1 MHSNPLE
8 SSPKMTDSQ
17 NSINDYMTGFARRNP
32 EGLNHLANYP
42 RWQQVAE
49 QEQERRATRFVAS
62 LTDED
67 LAAIASGEADINT
80 LAKAMQAK

>member
-1 MHSNPLE
+1 
-8 SSPKMTDSQ
+8 MTAAQ
-17 NSINDYMTGFARRNP
+17 ARINDYIAGFARRNSD
-32 EGLNHLANYP
+32 GLNHLASYP

-67 LAAIASGEADINT
+67 LAAIACGEADINA
-80 LAKAMQAK
+80 LAKAMQAT